1 MPPKPLHSVIQE
13 RSQDIVE
20 RFVDSV
26 REHEL
31 PARPMAR
38 AEIIDHLHL
47 YLAEL
52 VKALRQDEQG
62 GPDRAF
68 YTAAEHG
75 VQRWTSG
82 YPLQSVIGEYGLLR
96 EVILDS
102 GERHGHIPTF
112 REIRALER
120 FLTRGIADS
129 TAAFVQ
135 SSNQQIHEAL
145 AAAQRGLQAR
155 DEVLAIV
162 SHDLK
167 NPLSIINGNV
177 EVLMSEVARSESN
190 AGLHRLQGRL
200 TAIQRASRRMDRL
213 ITDLLDLARLQ
224 GGEFQL
230 QTAEV
235 SSAVLVRE
243 LCEESSSAAEER
255 AVRFRVDMQQE
266 ALLHCDQDRIVQALQ
281 NLVGN
286 ALKFTPAGGTV
297 VLKVRC
303 TECEC
308 SFEVVDSGPGI
319 PAERLPYLFNRFWQ
333 APDTASKGSGLGLAI
348 AKGFVELHGG
358 TIWVESVVGK
368 GSTFGFKLPRQP
380 KQDAALAAPESG
392 VELRAAAPAR
402 SSAGSPSS

>member
-1 MPPKPLHSVIQE
+1 MPSKPLHSLIQE

-31 PARPMAR
+31 PARPMSR

-52 VKALRQDEQG
+52 VKALRHDEQG
-62 GPDRAF
+62 GSEQAF
-68 YTAAEHG
+68 HTAAEHG
-75 VQRWTSG
+75 LHRWTSG
-82 YPLQSVIGEYGLLR
+82 YSLQGVIGEYGLLR
-96 EVILDS
+96 EIILDI
-102 GERHGHIPTF
+102 GEQHEHTPGL

-120 FLTRGIADS
+120 FLTRGISDS
-129 TAAFVQ
+129 TATFVQ
-135 SSNQQIHEAL
+135 SSHQQIEDAL
-145 AAAQRGLQAR
+145 AAAHRGLQAR

-177 EVLMSEVARSESN
+177 EVLMSELARSDSN
-190 AGLHRLQGRL
+190 AGRERLQRRL

-213 ITDLLDLARLQ
+213 ITDLLDLARLK

-230 QTAEV
+230 HPAEV

-243 LCEESSSAAEER
+243 LCEESSSLAEER
-255 AVRFRVDMQQE
+255 AVRFTVDMEQE
-266 ALLHCDQDRIVQALQ
+266 AVLHCDQDRILQVLQ

-286 ALKFTPAGGTV
+286 ALKFTPSGGAV

-303 TECEC
+303 AECDC

-333 APDTASKGSGLGLAI
+333 APDTAWKGSGLGLAI

-358 TIWVESVVGK
+358 SIWVESVVGQ
-368 GSTFGFKLPRQP
+368 GSTFGFKLPRQLP
-380 KQDAALAAPESG
+380 QEAAVAAPESG
-392 VELRAAAPAR
+392 VELRAAAPIR
-402 SSAGSPSS
+402 SSARTPNA